1 MLKFISTITNEQNH
15 KYRTRRTSLHA
26 LAGPWRRASPLP
38 PPGRAAAAA
47 AAHWPTP
54 TPASA
59 QPQLAGPQPAHGG
72 GSPGC
77 TATAG
82 CRPPPAPIPARLV
95 GRAAAAA
102 ARWPARARAG
112 PRSVEA
118 RRPAAALG
126 GASLG
131 CAATVG
137 HRAAPPPIPTRLAV
151 RAAVAANRPLP
162 APGRKEGI

>member
-15 KYRTRRTSLHA
+15 KYRMRRTSLHA

-47 AAHWPTP
+47 AACWPTP

-59 QPQLAGPQPAHGG
+59 QPRLAGPQPAHGG

-77 TATAG
+77 AATSG
-82 CRPPPAPIPARLV
+82 CRPPPAPIL
-95 GRAAAAA
+95 
-102 ARWPARARAG
+102 AG

-126 GASLG
+126 GASPG

-137 HRAAPPPIPTRLAV
+137 HRAAPPPIPARLAV

>member
-15 KYRTRRTSLHA
+15 KYRMRRTSLHA

-59 QPQLAGPQPAHGG
+59 HGG

-77 TATAG
+77 AATSG
-82 CRPPPAPIPARLV
+82 CRPPPAPIPARLA

-126 GASLG
+126 GASPG

-137 HRAAPPPIPTRLAV
+137 HRAAPPPIPARLAV